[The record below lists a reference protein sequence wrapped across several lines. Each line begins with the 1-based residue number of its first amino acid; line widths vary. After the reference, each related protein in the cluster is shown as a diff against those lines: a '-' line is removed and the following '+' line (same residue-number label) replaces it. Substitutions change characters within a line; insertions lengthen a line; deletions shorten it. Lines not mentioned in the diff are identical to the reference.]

1 MDLGYK
7 LFKTLDFLF
16 GIPSKINK
24 YVHELYTHEERNN
37 LIEYK
42 QKKAIIDKLKE
53 KYGLTGSN
61 DKDGDTFCTIELD
74 LYNKKWVVISCK
86 NKTYNIIS
94 NDDNFCYI
102 PDFKWKWPEPI
113 DNWERWSFYI
123 RQKNCQNDYYL
134 TWGNPVP
141 IKEDATFE
149 EVEAILLRLMKRFK
163 ELQVEYK
170 EKKAAD
176 DFDKTADLF
185 ESLKSHYHLI
195 EPENSINAIRY
206 AYSPDIRYFVIS
218 YCKARNQIYV
228 PSGVVQQE
236 IVLGGEK
243 SFKLQ
248 DCWEM
253 EYTEQTISATTFDE
267 YKKYLDGIL
276 KQYKNLEQNKWEK
289 YDI

>member
-1 MDLGYK
+1 MDLEYK
-7 LFKTLDFLF
+7 LFKTFDFLF

-42 QKKAIIDKLKE
+42 QKK
-53 KYGLTGSN
+53 S
-61 DKDGDTFCTIELD
+61 
-74 LYNKKWVVISCK
+74 
-86 NKTYNIIS
+86 
-94 NDDNFCYI
+94 
-102 PDFKWKWPEPI
+102 
-113 DNWERWSFYI
+113 
-123 RQKNCQNDYYL
+123 
-134 TWGNPVP
+134 
-141 IKEDATFE
+141 
-149 EVEAILLRLMKRFK
+149 
-163 ELQVEYK
+163 
-170 EKKAAD
+170 AD

-218 YCKARNQIYV
+218 YCKARNKIYV
-228 PSGVVQQE
+228 PSGLEQQE
-236 IVLGGEK
+236 IVLGGLET
-243 SFKLQ
+243 FTLP

-253 EYTEQTISATTFDE
+253 KCNEQTISATTFDE

-276 KQYKNLEQNKWEK
+276 KQYKTIEQSKWEK

>member
-1 MDLGYK
+1 MDLVDILGNTFDY
-7 LFKTLDFLF
+7 LLE
-16 GIPSKINK
+16 IPNRVKK
-24 YVHELYTHEERNN
+24 CVHEQVTHEEKNN

-42 QKKAIIDKLKE
+42 RKKAIIDKLKE

-102 PDFKWKWPEPI
+102 PDFKWKWPEPT
-113 DNWERWSFYI
+113 DQQSRWAYLT
-123 RQKNCQNDYYL
+123 KDCQDDYYL
-134 TWGNPVP
+134 TWDKPVP

-163 ELQVEYK
+163 ELKSEYK
-170 EKKAAD
+170 EKKVAD
-176 DFDKTADLF
+176 DFDPTAALF

-195 EPENSINAIRY
+195 EPENSINATRY

-218 YCKARNQIYV
+218 YCKARNKIYV
-228 PSGVVQQE
+228 PSGLEQQE
-236 IVLGGEK
+236 IVLGGMA
-243 SFKLQ
+243 SFTLP

-253 EYTEQTISATTFDE
+253 KCTEQTISATTFDE

-276 KQYKNLEQNKWEK
+276 KQYKTIEQSKWEK

>member
-16 GIPSKINK
+16 GIPSKIK
-24 YVHELYTHEERNN
+24 ERNN

-94 NDDNFCYI
+94 NYDNFWYI

-113 DNWERWSFYI
+113 DNWERGSFYI

-134 TWGNPVP
+134 TFGNPVP

-176 DFDKTADLF
+176 DF
-185 ESLKSHYHLI
+185 
-195 EPENSINAIRY
+195 
-206 AYSPDIRYFVIS
+206 
-218 YCKARNQIYV
+218 
-228 PSGVVQQE
+228 
-236 IVLGGEK
+236 
-243 SFKLQ
+243 
-248 DCWEM
+248 
-253 EYTEQTISATTFDE
+253 
-267 YKKYLDGIL
+267 
-276 KQYKNLEQNKWEK
+276 
-289 YDI
+289 

>member
-1 MDLGYK
+1 MDLEYK
-7 LFKTLDFLF
+7 LFKTFDFLF

-74 LYNKKWVVISCK
+74 LYNEKWSVISCENASFTIDK
-86 NKTYNIIS
+86 HH
-94 NDDNFCYI
+94 FRYI
-102 PDFKWKWPEPI
+102 PDFKWKWPEPT
-113 DNWERWSFYI
+113 DQQSRWAYLT
-123 RQKNCQNDYYL
+123 KDCQDDYYL
-134 TWGNPVP
+134 TWDKPVP

-195 EPENSINAIRY
+195 EPENSINATRY

-228 PSGVVQQE
+228 PSGLEQQE
-236 IVLGGEK
+236 IVLGGMA
-243 SFKLQ
+243 SFTLP

-253 EYTEQTISATTFDE
+253 KCTEQTISATTFDE

-276 KQYKNLEQNKWEK
+276 KQYKTIEQSKWEK